1 MPRYRH
7 LVRLANR
14 QLQHWFPGASRQT
27 RLPQANHAFAA
38 LHQGNY
44 ATIPNYLVTDLR
56 YMDAGDK
63 AQKRQAG
70 PPGTGLPIAMSAIT
84 TSALD
89 TPSRRSMERTC
100 DDLAIFVIVV
110 VGFVASLTFRDYGLG
125 WDDYTHAEYAD
136 LLLRMY
142 GSGFKDTGALSFAN
156 LYMYGGG
163 FDMAAALLHKV
174 IPLELFETRRLLG
187 AVVGIIGLSV
197 TWRLGR
203 RVGGPLAGLAA
214 LLLLALCP
222 TFYGHMFMNPKDA
235 PFAVAMV
242 ILMLGLVRL
251 AEEYPSPSP
260 RTILIVGLGAG
271 LSLGSRILGGLALIY
286 AVIGFLPMLLEE
298 IRTQGGRE
306 AVRRFVYVVYTLL
319 PGLILG
325 YLVMGLIWP
334 WSIIEPGNPFHAL
347 SYFSHFFEKPWKEM
361 FDGALV
367 SVPDMP
373 WSYLP
378 TLFALQLPEVL
389 LGLSIAAAIA
399 TLLALPRA
407 DVSGRRKTILLML
420 TLAATLPIAV
430 AIVKRPALYNGIRH
444 FIFVIPP
451 MTVLA
456 GTAFAWGMNWLK
468 ENRRSWQPAAL
479 AVFSFGL
486 LLPLGEMIRLH
497 PYQYTH
503 FNHIAGTVRGADY
516 RYMLDYWGL
525 ALKQASDSLREELDE
540 RQEVPP
546 RGRKWKVAV
555 CGPQRPAQVALGP
568 DFTIGWDS
576 HAADFAMTLGEFYC
590 KGLTAPVMVE
600 IKRDDVVFARVYDIR
615 GRSISSLL
623 AIPAP

>member
-1 MPRYRH
+1 MP
-7 LVRLANR
+7 
-14 QLQHWFPGASRQT
+14 
-27 RLPQANHAFAA
+27 
-38 LHQGNY
+38 GNE
-44 ATIPNYLVTDLR
+44 
-56 YMDAGDK
+56 
-63 AQKRQAG
+63 AQKRQSWATG
-70 PPGTGLPIAMSAIT
+70 DTGLPIAMSSIT
-84 TSALD
+84 TSAID
-89 TPSRRSMERTC
+89 TPARRSVERTC
-100 DDLAIFVIVV
+100 DDLAILILAVV
-110 VGFVASLTFRDYGLG
+110 AVVAGLTFRDYGLG

-163 FDMAAALLHKV
+163 FDMAAALLHKL
-174 IPLELFETRRLLG
+174 IPLELFETRRLVG
-187 AVVGIIGLSV
+187 AIVGVIGLAV

-203 RVGGPLAGLAA
+203 RVGGPLAGLAT

-222 TFYGHMFMNPKDA
+222 IFYGHMFMNPKDA

-242 ILMLGLVRL
+242 ILMMGLVRL
-251 AEEYPSPSP
+251 AEEYPQPSA

-271 LSLGSRILGGLALIY
+271 LSIGSRILGGLALVY
-286 AVIGFLPMLLEE
+286 ALVGFVPLFVDE
-298 IRTQGGRE
+298 IRSVGTRE
-306 AVRRFVYVVYTLL
+306 ALHRFAHVLYVLL
-319 PGLILG
+319 PGLVLG
-325 YLVMGLIWP
+325 YLIMGLIWP
-334 WSIIEPGNPFHAL
+334 WSIIEPDNPFRAL
-347 SYFSHFFEKPWKEM
+347 GYFSHFFEKPWKEM

-389 LGLSIAAAIA
+389 LVLAIA
-399 TLLALPRA
+399 GVIGAFVVLPRS
-407 DVSGRRKTILLML
+407 DVTARRKTILLML
-420 TLAATLPIAV
+420 MLAATLPLVV
-430 AIVKRPALYNGIRH
+430 AMVKRPALYNGIRH

-456 GTAFAWGMNWLK
+456 GLAFAWAMNWLK
-468 ENRRSWQPAAL
+468 ENRRNWQPAAVT
-479 AVFSFGL
+479 VFAFGL
-486 LLPLGEMIRLH
+486 LLSLGEMIRLH

-503 FNHIAGTVRGADY
+503 FNHIAGTVRAADD

-525 ALKQASDSLREELDE
+525 ALKQASDGLREQLDE
-540 RQEVPP
+540 KREAPP
-546 RGRKWKVAV
+546 KGRKWKVAV

-623 AIPAP
+623 SIPAP

>member
-1 MPRYRH
+1 
-7 LVRLANR
+7 
-14 QLQHWFPGASRQT
+14 
-27 RLPQANHAFAA
+27 
-38 LHQGNY
+38 
-44 ATIPNYLVTDLR
+44 
-56 YMDAGDK
+56 
-63 AQKRQAG
+63 
-70 PPGTGLPIAMSAIT
+70 MSSIT
-84 TSALD
+84 TSALEA
-89 TPSRRSMERTC
+89 PARRSVEKTC
-100 DDLAIFVIVV
+100 DDLAVLVLGVV
-110 VGFVASLTFRDYGLG
+110 AVVAGLTFRDYGLG

-142 GSGFKDTGALSFAN
+142 ESGFKDTGALSFAN

-163 FDMAAALLHKV
+163 FDMAAALLHKI

-187 AVVGIIGLSV
+187 AIVGVIGLAV
-197 TWRLGR
+197 TWRLAR
-203 RVGGPLAGLAA
+203 RVGGPRAGLAA

-242 ILMLGLVRL
+242 VLIMGLVRL
-251 AEEYPSPSP
+251 IEEYPAPSP

-271 LSLGSRILGGLALIY
+271 LSIGCRVLGGLALIY
-286 AVIGFLPMLLEE
+286 AVVGFVPLLIEE
-298 IRTQGGRE
+298 FRKQGPRE
-306 AVRRFVYVVYTLL
+306 ATHRFAHVVYVLL
-319 PGLILG
+319 PGLVLG

-334 WSIIEPGNPFHAL
+334 WSIMEPGHPLEAVT
-347 SYFSHFFEKPWKEM
+347 YFSHFFEKPWKEM

-389 LGLSIAAAIA
+389 LVLLAAAVVI
-399 TLLALPRA
+399 TLMSLSRY
-407 DVSGRRKTILLML
+407 DVTAKRKSIMLML
-420 TLAATLPIAV
+420 TLAATLPLVIAM
-430 AIVKRPALYNGIRH
+430 VKRPALYNGIRH

-456 GTAFAWGMNWLK
+456 GVAFARGMDWLG
-468 ENRRSWQPAAL
+468 ENRRAWQPAAL
-479 AVFSFGL
+479 AMFAFGL
-486 LLPLGEMIRLH
+486 LLPLSEMIRLH

-503 FNHIAGTVRGADY
+503 FNHIAGTVRTADNFF
-516 RYMLDYWGL
+516 MLDYWGL
-525 ALKQASDSLREELDE
+525 ALKQASDGLREQLAE

-546 RGRKWKVAV
+546 QNRKWKVAV

-576 HAADFAMTLGEFYC
+576 NAADFAMTLGEFYC
-590 KGLTAPVMVE
+590 KGLAAPVMVE

>member
-1 MPRYRH
+1 
-7 LVRLANR
+7 
-14 QLQHWFPGASRQT
+14 
-27 RLPQANHAFAA
+27 
-38 LHQGNY
+38 
-44 ATIPNYLVTDLR
+44 
-56 YMDAGDK
+56 
-63 AQKRQAG
+63 
-70 PPGTGLPIAMSAIT
+70 MSSIT
-84 TSALD
+84 TAAID
-89 TPSRRSMERTC
+89 TPARRSMERTC
-100 DDLAIFVIVV
+100 DDVAIIVLAA
-110 VGFVASLTFRDYGLG
+110 VGLIASLTFRDYGLG

-187 AVVGIIGLSV
+187 AVVGVIGLAV

-203 RVGGPLAGLAA
+203 RVGGPLAGLAT

-235 PFAVAMV
+235 PFAVSMA

-271 LSLGSRILGGLALIY
+271 LSIGCRILGGLALVY
-286 AVIGFLPMLLEE
+286 AVAGFVPLFLEE
-298 IRTQGGRE
+298 IRTHSARE
-306 AVRRFVYVVYTLL
+306 AAHRFAHVAYVLL

-334 WSIIEPGNPFHAL
+334 WSIMEPANPFHAL
-347 SYFSHFFEKPWKEM
+347 TYFSHFFEKPWKEM

-389 LGLSIAAAIA
+389 LALTVAGVVGTFMLLSR
-399 TLLALPRA
+399 T
-407 DVSGRRKTILLML
+407 DVPARRKTILLML
-420 TLAATLPIAV
+420 ALAATLPLLIAM
-430 AIVKRPALYNGIRH
+430 VKRPALYNGIRH

-468 ENRRSWQPAAL
+468 QNRRSWQPAAV
-479 AVFSFGL
+479 AIFAFGL

-503 FNHIAGTVRGADY
+503 FNHIAGTVRSADNLF
-516 RYMLDYWGL
+516 MLDYWGL
-525 ALKQASDSLREELDE
+525 ALKQASDGLRDELVE

-576 HAADFAMTLGEFYC
+576 NAADFAMTLGEFYC

>member
-1 MPRYRH
+1 MP
-7 LVRLANR
+7 
-14 QLQHWFPGASRQT
+14 
-27 RLPQANHAFAA
+27 
-38 LHQGNY
+38 GNEAQS
-44 ATIPNYLVTDLR
+44 ATARGIR
-56 YMDAGDK
+56 DA
-63 AQKRQAG
+63 
-70 PPGTGLPIAMSAIT
+70 GLPIAMSSIT
-84 TSALD
+84 TSAID
-89 TPSRRSMERTC
+89 TPSRRSIERTC
-100 DDLAIFVIVV
+100 DDFAILVLAAVALI
-110 VGFVASLTFRDYGLG
+110 ASLTFRDYGLG

-163 FDMAAALLHKV
+163 FDMVAALLHKV

-187 AVVGIIGLSV
+187 AVVGVIGLAV

-251 AEEYPSPSP
+251 AEEYPQPSP

-271 LSLGSRILGGLALIY
+271 LSIGSRVLGGLALVY
-286 AVIGFLPMLLEE
+286 ALVGFVPLFVEE
-298 IRTQGGRE
+298 IHTHGARE
-306 AVRRFVYVVYTLL
+306 AAHRLLHVVYVLF

-334 WSIIEPGNPFHAL
+334 WSIMQPGNPFHAVT
-347 SYFSHFFEKPWKEM
+347 YFSHFFEKPWKEM

-389 LGLSIAAAIA
+389 LGLLTAGVVGTFMS
-399 TLLALPRA
+399 LSRS
-407 DVSGRRKTILLML
+407 DVSGRRKTVLLML
-420 TLAATLPIAV
+420 TMAATLPLLIAML
-430 AIVKRPALYNGIRH
+430 KRPALYNGIRH

-456 GTAFAWGMNWLK
+456 GTAFAQAMNWLK
-468 ENRRSWQPAAL
+468 ENRRSWQPAAM

-503 FNHIAGTVRGADY
+503 FNHIAGTVRAADDL
-516 RYMLDYWGL
+516 YMLDYWGL
-525 ALKQASDSLREELDE
+525 ALKQASDGLRDEINE

-546 RGRKWKVAV
+546 HGRKWKVAV

-590 KGLTAPVMVE
+590 KGLTAPVLVE

-623 AIPAP
+623 SIPAP

>member
-1 MPRYRH
+1 
-7 LVRLANR
+7 
-14 QLQHWFPGASRQT
+14 
-27 RLPQANHAFAA
+27 
-38 LHQGNY
+38 
-44 ATIPNYLVTDLR
+44 
-56 YMDAGDK
+56 
-63 AQKRQAG
+63 
-70 PPGTGLPIAMSAIT
+70 MSSIT
-84 TSALD
+84 TSAID
-89 TPSRRSMERTC
+89 TPSRRSVERTC
-100 DDLAIFVIVV
+100 DDLAIMVLAV
-110 VGFVASLTFRDYGLG
+110 VGLVASLTFRDYGLG

-187 AVVGIIGLSV
+187 ATVGIIGLAV

-271 LSLGSRILGGLALIY
+271 LSIGSRILGGLALIY
-286 AVIGFLPMLLEE
+286 AVVGFVPMLLDE
-298 IRTQGGRE
+298 IRAQGARE
-306 AVRRFVYVVYTLL
+306 AIRRFMHVVYVLL

-334 WSIIEPGNPFHAL
+334 WSIIEPGNPFQAAT
-347 SYFSHFFEKPWKEM
+347 YFSHFFEKPWKEM

-378 TLFALQLPEVL
+378 TLFVLQLPEVL
-389 LGLSIAAAIA
+389 LGLSIAAFIA
-399 TLLALPRA
+399 TLVALPRA

-420 TLAATLPIAV
+420 TLAAVLPIAV

-444 FIFVIPP
+444 FVFVIPP

-503 FNHIAGTVRGADY
+503 FNHIAGTVRGADDL
-516 RYMLDYWGL
+516 YMLDYWGL
-525 ALKQASDSLREELDE
+525 AFKQASDGLREELAE
-540 RQEVPP
+540 RHEVPSH
-546 RGRKWKVAV
+546 GRKWKVAV

-568 DFTIGWDS
+568 NFTIGWDS

>member
-1 MPRYRH
+1 
-7 LVRLANR
+7 
-14 QLQHWFPGASRQT
+14 
-27 RLPQANHAFAA
+27 
-38 LHQGNY
+38 
-44 ATIPNYLVTDLR
+44 
-56 YMDAGDK
+56 
-63 AQKRQAG
+63 
-70 PPGTGLPIAMSAIT
+70 
-84 TSALD
+84 
-89 TPSRRSMERTC
+89 MERTC
-100 DDLAIFVIVV
+100 DDLAILVLAA
-110 VGFVASLTFRDYGLG
+110 VGLIASLTFRDYGLG

-136 LLLRMY
+136 LLLKMY

-163 FDMAAALLHKV
+163 FDMTAALLHKV

-187 AVVGIIGLSV
+187 AVVGMIGLTV

-251 AEEYPSPSP
+251 AEEYPAPSP

-271 LSLGSRILGGLALIY
+271 LSIGSRILGGLALVY
-286 AVIGFLPMLLEE
+286 AVVGFVPLLIEE
-298 IRTQGGRE
+298 ARTQGTRE
-306 AVRRFVYVVYTLL
+306 AVRRFAHVLYVLL
-319 PGLILG
+319 PGLVLG

-334 WSIIEPGNPFHAL
+334 WSIMEPGNPFRAL
-347 SYFSHFFEKPWKEM
+347 TYFSSFFEKPWKEM

-389 LGLSIAAAIA
+389 LGLLIAGVIG
-399 TLLALPRA
+399 TV
-407 DVSGRRKTILLML
+407 VSLSRPEIPARRKTILLTL
-420 TLAATLPIAV
+420 TLAATLPLLIAM
-430 AIVKRPALYNGIRH
+430 VKRPALYNGIRH

-456 GTAFAWGMNWLK
+456 GVAFAWGMNWLK
-468 ENRRSWQPAAL
+468 DNRRSWQPAAV
-479 AVFSFGL
+479 AVFVFGL
-486 LLPLGEMIRLH
+486 LLPLSEMIRLH

-503 FNHIAGTVRGADY
+503 FNHIAGTVRAADDL
-516 RYMLDYWGL
+516 YMLDYWGL
-525 ALKQASDSLREELDE
+525 AFKQASDGLREELDE
-540 RQEVPP
+540 RQETAPK
-546 RGRKWKVAV
+546 GRKWKVAV

>member
-1 MPRYRH
+1 
-7 LVRLANR
+7 
-14 QLQHWFPGASRQT
+14 
-27 RLPQANHAFAA
+27 
-38 LHQGNY
+38 
-44 ATIPNYLVTDLR
+44 
-56 YMDAGDK
+56 
-63 AQKRQAG
+63 
-70 PPGTGLPIAMSAIT
+70 MSSIT
-84 TSALD
+84 TSAIDL
-89 TPSRRSMERTC
+89 PSRRSVERVC
-100 DDLAIFVIVV
+100 DDLAILVLAA
-110 VGFVASLTFRDYGLG
+110 VALIAGLTFRDYGLG

-187 AVVGIIGLSV
+187 AVVGVIGLAV

-251 AEEYPSPSP
+251 AEEYPNPSP

-271 LSLGSRILGGLALIY
+271 LSIGSRILGGLALVY
-286 AVIGFLPMLLEE
+286 ALAGFVPLLLEE
-298 IRTQGGRE
+298 ARTHSARE
-306 AVRRFVYVVYTLL
+306 AAHRFVHVVYVLV
-319 PGLILG
+319 PGLIVG

-334 WSIIEPGNPFHAL
+334 WSIMEPNNPFHAL
-347 SYFSHFFEKPWKEM
+347 TYFSSFFEKPWKEM

-389 LGLSIAAAIA
+389 LALAIA
-399 TLLALPRA
+399 GAAGSLMSLSHN
-407 DVSGRRKTILLML
+407 DVSGRRKTIFLML
-420 TLAATLPIAV
+420 TLAATLPLLIAM
-430 AIVKRPALYNGIRH
+430 VKRPALYNGIRH
-444 FIFVIPP
+444 FVFVIPP

-456 GTAFAWGMNWLK
+456 GAAFAWGMNWLG
-468 ENRRSWQPAAL
+468 ENRRSWQPAAV

-486 LLPLGEMIRLH
+486 LLPLAEMIRLH

-503 FNHIAGTVRGADY
+503 FNHIAGTVRSADNLF
-516 RYMLDYWGL
+516 MLDYWGL
-525 ALKQASDSLREELDE
+525 AFKQASDGLRDQLDE
-540 RQEVPP
+540 RQEAPP
-546 RGRKWKVAV
+546 HGRKWKVAV

-590 KGLTAPVMVE
+590 KGLTAPVLVE

>member
-1 MPRYRH
+1 MP
-7 LVRLANR
+7 
-14 QLQHWFPGASRQT
+14 
-27 RLPQANHAFAA
+27 
-38 LHQGNY
+38 GNEARS
-44 ATIPNYLVTDLR
+44 ATKLGHED
-56 YMDAGDK
+56 
-63 AQKRQAG
+63 
-70 PPGTGLPIAMSAIT
+70 TGLPIAMSSIT
-84 TSALD
+84 TSAID
-89 TPSRRSMERTC
+89 TPARRSVERTC
-100 DDLAIFVIVV
+100 DDLAIMVLAA
-110 VGFVASLTFRDYGLG
+110 VGLIAGLTFRDYGLG

-142 GSGFKDTGALSFAN
+142 GSGFRDTAALSFAN

-163 FDMAAALLHKV
+163 FDMAAALLHKI

-187 AVVGIIGLSV
+187 AIVGLIGLGV

-251 AEEYPSPSP
+251 AEEYPQPSP

-271 LSLGSRILGGLALIY
+271 LSIGSRILGGLALIY
-286 AVIGFLPMLLEE
+286 AVVGFAPLLIEE
-298 IRTQGGRE
+298 LRAHGLRE
-306 AVRRFVYVVYTLL
+306 SARRFARVVYVLL
-319 PGLILG
+319 PGLVFG

-334 WSIIEPGNPFHAL
+334 WSIMEPGNPLQAL
-347 SYFSHFFEKPWKEM
+347 TYFSHFFEKPWKEM

-389 LGLSIAAAIA
+389 LGLTFAGVVG
-399 TLLALPRA
+399 TLVSLSRNDLPA
-407 DVSGRRKTILLML
+407 RRKTILLML
-420 TLAATLPIAV
+420 TLAATLPLVIAM
-430 AIVKRPALYNGIRH
+430 VKRPALYNGIRH

-456 GTAFAWGMNWLK
+456 GTAFAWAMNWLRQT
-468 ENRRSWQPAAL
+468 RRSWQPAAM
-479 AVFSFGL
+479 AVFAFGL
-486 LLPLGEMIRLH
+486 LLPLSEMIRLH

-503 FNHIAGTVRGADY
+503 FNYIAGTVRGVSDM
-516 RYMLDYWGL
+516 YMLDYWGL
-525 ALKQASDSLREELDE
+525 ALKQASEGLREQIVE
-540 RQEVPP
+540 RQEFPP

-615 GRSISSLL
+615 GTSISSLL
-623 AIPAP
+623 AIPPP

>member
-1 MPRYRH
+1 
-7 LVRLANR
+7 
-14 QLQHWFPGASRQT
+14 
-27 RLPQANHAFAA
+27 
-38 LHQGNY
+38 
-44 ATIPNYLVTDLR
+44 
-56 YMDAGDK
+56 
-63 AQKRQAG
+63 
-70 PPGTGLPIAMSAIT
+70 MSSIT
-84 TSALD
+84 TSVIE
-89 TPSRRSMERTC
+89 TPTRRSMEQTC
-100 DDLAIFVIVV
+100 DDFAFFVLALVSLIA
-110 VGFVASLTFRDYGLG
+110 GLTFRDYGLG

-142 GSGFKDTGALSFAN
+142 GSGFKDTAALSFAN

-163 FDMAAALLHKV
+163 FDMAAALLHKL
-174 IPLELFETRRLLG
+174 IPLELFETRRLVG
-187 AVVGIIGLSV
+187 AIVGVIGLAV
-197 TWRLGR
+197 TWRLAR

-222 TFYGHMFMNPKDA
+222 IYYGHMFMNPKDA

-251 AEEYPSPSP
+251 AEEYPHPSP

-271 LSLGSRILGGLALIY
+271 LSLGSRVLGGLALIY
-286 AVIGFLPMLLEE
+286 ARAGFVPMWLEDV
-298 IRTQGGRE
+298 RSQGRRE
-306 AVRRFVYVVYTLL
+306 AVRRFVHVLFVLL

-325 YLVMGLIWP
+325 YLTMGLIWP
-334 WSIIEPGNPFHAL
+334 WSIIRPGNPFTAVT
-347 SYFSHFFEKPWKEM
+347 YFSHFFEKPWKEM

-389 LGLSIAAAIA
+389 LALFIAGLALAV
-399 TLLALPRA
+399 LALPRA
-407 DVSGRRKTILLML
+407 EVPARRKTVLLML
-420 TLAATLPIAV
+420 SLAATLPIAI

-451 MTVLA
+451 MTVL
-456 GTAFAWGMNWLK
+456 GGIAFAKGMTWLK
-468 ENRRSWQPAAL
+468 DNRVSWQPVAL
-479 AVFSFGL
+479 VAFMFGL
-486 LLPLGEMIRLH
+486 ALPLAEMIRLH

-503 FNHIAGTVRGADY
+503 FNFIAGTVRDADS
-516 RYMLDYWGL
+516 RFMLDYWGL
-525 ALKQASDSLREELDE
+525 AFKQASDGLREQLVE
-540 RQEVPP
+540 REEVPP
-546 RGRKWKVAV
+546 EGRKWKVAV

-590 KGLTAPVMVE
+590 KGLNAPVMIE

-615 GRSISSLL
+615 GRTISSLL
-623 AIPAP
+623 SIPAP

>member
-1 MPRYRH
+1 
-7 LVRLANR
+7 
-14 QLQHWFPGASRQT
+14 
-27 RLPQANHAFAA
+27 
-38 LHQGNY
+38 
-44 ATIPNYLVTDLR
+44 
-56 YMDAGDK
+56 
-63 AQKRQAG
+63 
-70 PPGTGLPIAMSAIT
+70 
-84 TSALD
+84 
-89 TPSRRSMERTC
+89 MERVC
-100 DDLAIFVIVV
+100 DDLAILVLAT
-110 VGFVASLTFRDYGLG
+110 VGIIASLTFRDYGLG

-142 GSGFKDTGALSFAN
+142 GSGFRDTGALSFAN

-163 FDMAAALLHKV
+163 FDMAAALLHKI

-187 AVVGIIGLSV
+187 AVVGVIGLAV

-214 LLLLALCP
+214 LLLLTLCP

-242 ILMLGLVRL
+242 ILMLGLVQL
-251 AEEYPSPSP
+251 AEEYPQPSP

-271 LSLGSRILGGLALIY
+271 LSIGSRILGGLALVY
-286 AVIGFLPMLLEE
+286 ALAGFVPLFSEE
-298 IRTQGGRE
+298 VRTCGVRE
-306 AVRRFVYVVYTLL
+306 AIRRLLHVVYLL
-319 PGLILG
+319 VPGLILG

-334 WSIIEPGNPFHAL
+334 WSIMEPDNPFQAL

-389 LGLSIAAAIA
+389 LGLSFAGVIG
-399 TLLALPRA
+399 TLVALPRG
-407 DVSGRRKTILLML
+407 DVPARRKTILLML
-420 TLAATLPIAV
+420 TSAATLPLVIAM
-430 AIVKRPALYNGIRH
+430 VKRPALYNGIRH

-456 GTAFAWGMNWLK
+456 GTAFAWGMNWLG
-468 ENRRSWQPAAL
+468 ENRRSWQPAAV
-479 AVFSFGL
+479 AVLSIGL

-503 FNHIAGTVRGADY
+503 FNHIAGTVRGADD

-525 ALKQASDSLREELDE
+525 ALKQASDGLREEIVE
-540 RQEVPP
+540 RQETPP

-590 KGLTAPVMVE
+590 KGLTAPVLVE

>member
-1 MPRYRH
+1 
-7 LVRLANR
+7 
-14 QLQHWFPGASRQT
+14 
-27 RLPQANHAFAA
+27 
-38 LHQGNY
+38 
-44 ATIPNYLVTDLR
+44 
-56 YMDAGDK
+56 
-63 AQKRQAG
+63 
-70 PPGTGLPIAMSAIT
+70 MSAIT
-84 TSALD
+84 TSAID
-89 TPSRRSMERTC
+89 TPTRRSVERTY
-100 DDLAIFVIVV
+100 DDLAIMVLAA
-110 VGFVASLTFRDYGLG
+110 VGLVASLTFRDYGLG

-142 GSGFKDTGALSFAN
+142 GSGFRDTGALSFAN

-187 AVVGIIGLSV
+187 AVVGVIGLAV

-235 PFAVAMV
+235 PFAVSMV

-251 AEEYPSPSP
+251 ADEYPQPSA
-260 RTILIVGLGAG
+260 RTVLIIGLGAG
-271 LSLGSRILGGLALIY
+271 LSIGSRILGGLALIY
-286 AVIGFLPMLLEE
+286 ALVGFVPLLLEE
-298 IRTQGGRE
+298 IRTQGARE
-306 AVRRFVYVVYTLL
+306 ATRRFVRVVYLLL
-319 PGLILG
+319 PGLVFG

-334 WSIIEPGNPFHAL
+334 WSIMEPGNPFQAL
-347 SYFSHFFEKPWKEM
+347 TYFSHFFEKPWKEM

-389 LGLSIAAAIA
+389 LALCIAGVAGTLMSLS
-399 TLLALPRA
+399 RG
-407 DVSGRRKTILLML
+407 DVPARRKTVLLML
-420 TLAATLPIAV
+420 TLAATLPLLIAM
-430 AIVKRPALYNGIRH
+430 VKRPALYNGIRH

-456 GTAFAWGMNWLK
+456 GVAFAWAMNWLK
-468 ENRRSWQPAAL
+468 ENRRSWQPAAM

-503 FNHIAGTVRGADY
+503 FNHIAGTVRGADDL
-516 RYMLDYWGL
+516 YMLDYWGL
-525 ALKQASDSLREELDE
+525 ALKQASDGLREEIAE
-540 RQEVPP
+540 RQEAPP
-546 RGRKWKVAV
+546 HGRKWKVAV

>member
-1 MPRYRH
+1 
-7 LVRLANR
+7 
-14 QLQHWFPGASRQT
+14 
-27 RLPQANHAFAA
+27 
-38 LHQGNY
+38 
-44 ATIPNYLVTDLR
+44 
-56 YMDAGDK
+56 
-63 AQKRQAG
+63 
-70 PPGTGLPIAMSAIT
+70 MSSIT
-84 TSALD
+84 TSAIEA
-89 TPSRRSMERTC
+89 PARRSVEKTC
-100 DDLAIFVIVV
+100 DDLAFLVLGVV
-110 VGFVASLTFRDYGLG
+110 AVVAGLTFRDYGLG

-187 AVVGIIGLSV
+187 AIVGVIGLAV
-197 TWRLGR
+197 TWRLAR

-242 ILMLGLVRL
+242 VLIMGLVRL
-251 AEEYPSPSP
+251 IEEYPAPSP
-260 RTILIVGLGAG
+260 RSILIVGLGAG
-271 LSLGSRILGGLALIY
+271 LSIGCRVLGGLALIY
-286 AVIGFLPMLLEE
+286 AVVGFIPLWIEE
-298 IRTQGGRE
+298 FRKQGARE
-306 AVRRFVYVVYTLL
+306 ATHRFARVLYVLL
-319 PGLILG
+319 PGLVLG

-334 WSIIEPGNPFHAL
+334 WSIMEPGHPLEAVT
-347 SYFSHFFEKPWKEM
+347 YFSHFFEKPWKEM

-389 LGLSIAAAIA
+389 LVLLTAAVITTLMSLSR
-399 TLLALPRA
+399 T
-407 DVSGRRKTILLML
+407 DVTAKRKSIMLML
-420 TLAATLPIAV
+420 TLAATLPLVIAM
-430 AIVKRPALYNGIRH
+430 VKRPALYNGIRH

-451 MTVLA
+451 MAVLA
-456 GTAFAWGMNWLK
+456 GVAFSRGMDWLG
-468 ENRRSWQPAAL
+468 ESRRAWQPAAL
-479 AVFSFGL
+479 AVFAFGL
-486 LLPLGEMIRLH
+486 LLPLSEMIRLH

-503 FNHIAGTVRGADY
+503 FNHIAGTVRTADNFF
-516 RYMLDYWGL
+516 MLDYWGL
-525 ALKQASDSLREELDE
+525 ALKQASDGLREQLAE

-546 RGRKWKVAV
+546 QNRKWKVAV

-576 HAADFAMTLGEFYC
+576 NAADFAMTLGEFYC
-590 KGLTAPVMVE
+590 KGLAAPVMVE

>member
-1 MPRYRH
+1 
-7 LVRLANR
+7 
-14 QLQHWFPGASRQT
+14 
-27 RLPQANHAFAA
+27 
-38 LHQGNY
+38 
-44 ATIPNYLVTDLR
+44 
-56 YMDAGDK
+56 
-63 AQKRQAG
+63 
-70 PPGTGLPIAMSAIT
+70 MSSIT
-84 TSALD
+84 TSAID
-89 TPSRRSMERTC
+89 TPARRSVERTC
-100 DDLAIFVIVV
+100 DDLAIIVV
-110 VGFVASLTFRDYGLG
+110 GAVALIAGLTFRDYGLG

-142 GSGFKDTGALSFAN
+142 GSGFKDTAALSFAN

-163 FDMAAALLHKV
+163 FDMAAALLHKI

-187 AVVGIIGLSV
+187 AIVGVIGLAV

-203 RVGGPLAGLAA
+203 RVGGPLAGLAT
-214 LLLLALCP
+214 LLLLVLCP

-242 ILMLGLVRL
+242 VLMLGLVRL
-251 AEEYPSPSP
+251 TEEYPAPSP
-260 RTILIVGLGAG
+260 RTILIIGTGAG
-271 LSLGSRILGGLALIY
+271 LSIGCRILGGLALVY
-286 AVIGFLPMLLEE
+286 AVVGFVPLLMEE
-298 IRTQGGRE
+298 VRTQGGRE
-306 AVRRFVYVVYTLL
+306 AAHRFAHVIYVLL
-319 PGLILG
+319 PGLVFG
-325 YLVMGLIWP
+325 YLVMGLVWP
-334 WSIIEPGNPFHAL
+334 WSIMEPGHPFQAL
-347 SYFSHFFEKPWKEM
+347 TYFSHFFEKPWKEM
-361 FDGALV
+361 FEGALV

-389 LGLSIAAAIA
+389 LGLLAAGVVG
-399 TLLALPRA
+399 TFMSLSHK
-407 DVSGRRKTILLML
+407 DVTARRKTILLML
-420 TLAATLPIAV
+420 TLAATLPLVIAM
-430 AIVKRPALYNGIRH
+430 VKRPALYNGIRH

-456 GTAFAWGMNWLK
+456 GVTFAWGMNWLK
-468 ENRRSWQPAAL
+468 DNKRSWQPAVL
-479 AVFSFGL
+479 AIFAFGL

-503 FNHIAGTVRGADY
+503 FNHIAGTVRSADNLF
-516 RYMLDYWGL
+516 MLDYWGL
-525 ALKQASDSLREELDE
+525 ALKQASDGLREELIE

-546 RGRKWKVAV
+546 LGRKWKVAV
-555 CGPQRPAQVALGP
+555 CGPQRPAQVALGS

-615 GRSISSLL
+615 GRGISSLL

>member
-1 MPRYRH
+1 M
-7 LVRLANR
+7 
-14 QLQHWFPGASRQT
+14 SSI
-27 RLPQANHAFAA
+27 
-38 LHQGNY
+38 
-44 ATIPNYLVTDLR
+44 AT
-56 YMDAGDK
+56 
-63 AQKRQAG
+63 
-70 PPGTGLPIAMSAIT
+70 SAI
-84 TSALD
+84 D
-89 TPSRRSMERTC
+89 TPVRRSLEQTC
-100 DDLAIFVIVV
+100 DEFAIFALAATALI
-110 VGFVASLTFRDYGLG
+110 AALTFRDYGLG

-142 GSGFKDTGALSFAN
+142 GSGFKDTSALSFAN

-163 FDMAAALLHKV
+163 FDMAAALLHKI

-187 AVVGIIGLSV
+187 ALVGVIGLAV

-203 RVGGPLAGLAA
+203 RVGGPLAGLAT

-251 AEEYPSPSP
+251 VEEYPAPSP
-260 RTILIVGLGAG
+260 RTILIVGFGAG
-271 LSLGSRILGGLALIY
+271 LSIGCRILGGLALVY
-286 AVIGFLPMLLEE
+286 AVVGFMPLMLEE
-298 IRTQGGRE
+298 CRTKGARE
-306 AVRRFVYVVYTLL
+306 AAHRFLHVLHVLL
-319 PGLILG
+319 PGLVFG
-325 YLVMGLIWP
+325 YLVMGLVWP
-334 WSIIEPGNPFHAL
+334 WSIMEPGHPFQAL
-347 SYFSHFFEKPWKEM
+347 TYFSHFFEKPWKEM

-389 LGLSIAAAIA
+389 LCLLFAALIGTVMSLS
-399 TLLALPRA
+399 RV

-420 TLAATLPIAV
+420 ALAATLPLVIAM
-430 AIVKRPALYNGIRH
+430 VKRPALYNGIRH

-451 MTVLA
+451 MAVLA
-456 GTAFAWGMNWLK
+456 GIAFARGMRWLK
-468 ENRRSWQPAAL
+468 ENRRSWQPAAV
-479 AVFSFGL
+479 AAFAFGL

-497 PYQYTH
+497 PYEYTH
-503 FNHIAGTVRGADY
+503 FNHIAGTVRSADNLF
-516 RYMLDYWGL
+516 MLDYWGL
-525 ALKQASDSLREELDE
+525 ALKQASDGLREELVE
-540 RQEVPP
+540 RQEIAP

-615 GRSISSLL
+615 GRSISTLL

>member
-1 MPRYRH
+1 
-7 LVRLANR
+7 
-14 QLQHWFPGASRQT
+14 
-27 RLPQANHAFAA
+27 
-38 LHQGNY
+38 
-44 ATIPNYLVTDLR
+44 
-56 YMDAGDK
+56 
-63 AQKRQAG
+63 
-70 PPGTGLPIAMSAIT
+70 MSSIT
-84 TSALD
+84 TSALEA
-89 TPSRRSMERTC
+89 PARRSVEKTC
-100 DDLAIFVIVV
+100 DDLAFLVLGVV
-110 VGFVASLTFRDYGLG
+110 AVVAGLTFRDYGLG

-187 AVVGIIGLSV
+187 AIVGVIGLAV
-197 TWRLGR
+197 TWRLAR

-242 ILMLGLVRL
+242 VLIMGLVRL
-251 AEEYPSPSP
+251 IEEYPAPSP

-271 LSLGSRILGGLALIY
+271 LSIGCRVLGGLALIY
-286 AVIGFLPMLLEE
+286 AVVGFIPLWIEE
-298 IRTQGGRE
+298 FRKQGPRE
-306 AVRRFVYVVYTLL
+306 ATHRFAHVIYVLL
-319 PGLILG
+319 PGLVLG

-334 WSIIEPGNPFHAL
+334 WSIMEPGHPLEAVT
-347 SYFSHFFEKPWKEM
+347 YFSHFFEKPWKEM

-389 LGLSIAAAIA
+389 LVLLSAAVIT
-399 TLLALPRA
+399 TLMSLSRT
-407 DVSGRRKTILLML
+407 DVAAKRKSVMLML
-420 TLAATLPIAV
+420 TLAATLPLVIAM
-430 AIVKRPALYNGIRH
+430 VKRPALYNGIRH

-451 MTVLA
+451 MAVL
-456 GTAFAWGMNWLK
+456 GGVAFARGMDWLG
-468 ENRRSWQPAAL
+468 ENRRAWQPAAL
-479 AVFSFGL
+479 AVFAFGL
-486 LLPLGEMIRLH
+486 LLPLSEMIRLH

-503 FNHIAGTVRGADY
+503 FNHIAGTVRTADNFF
-516 RYMLDYWGL
+516 MLDYWGL
-525 ALKQASDSLREELDE
+525 ALKQASDGLREQLAE

-546 RGRKWKVAV
+546 QHRKWKVAV

-590 KGLTAPVMVE
+590 KGLAAPVMVE

>member
-1 MPRYRH
+1 M
-7 LVRLANR
+7 
-14 QLQHWFPGASRQT
+14 SSIT
-27 RLPQANHAFAA
+27 T
-38 LHQGNY
+38 
-44 ATIPNYLVTDLR
+44 ATI
-56 YMDAGDK
+56 
-63 AQKRQAG
+63 
-70 PPGTGLPIAMSAIT
+70 
-84 TSALD
+84 D
-89 TPSRRSMERTC
+89 TPERRSLERTC
-100 DDLAIFVIVV
+100 DDLAVIVLAA
-110 VGFVASLTFRDYGLG
+110 VGLIASLTFRDYGLG

-187 AVVGIIGLSV
+187 AVVGLVGLAV

-203 RVGGPLAGLAA
+203 RVGGPVAGLAA

-222 TFYGHMFMNPKDA
+222 TYYGHMFMNPKDA

-242 ILMLGLVRL
+242 VLMLGLVRL

-271 LSLGSRILGGLALIY
+271 LSLGSRVLGGLALVY
-286 AVIGFLPMLLEE
+286 AVVGFVPLFLAE
-298 IRTQGGRE
+298 IHTHSPRE
-306 AVRRFVYVVYTLL
+306 AARRFLHVAYVLT
-319 PGLILG
+319 PSLILG

-334 WSIIEPGNPFHAL
+334 WSIMEPGNPFRAL
-347 SYFSHFFEKPWKEM
+347 TYFSHFFEKPWKEM

-389 LGLSIAAAIA
+389 LGLSIAGVVG
-399 TLLALPRA
+399 TLVSLSRK
-407 DVSGRRKTILLML
+407 DVSARRKTIFLML
-420 TLAATLPIAV
+420 TLAATLPLVIAM
-430 AIVKRPALYNGIRH
+430 VKRPALYNGIRH

-456 GTAFAWGMNWLK
+456 GVAFAWGMNWLK
-468 ENRRSWQPAAL
+468 ENRRGWQPAAV
-479 AVFSFGL
+479 AIFAFGL
-486 LLPLGEMIRLH
+486 LLPLSEMIRLH

-503 FNHIAGTVRGADY
+503 FNHIAGTVREADD
-516 RYMLDYWGL
+516 RFMLDYWGL
-525 ALKQASDSLREELDE
+525 ALKQASDGLREELIE

-546 RGRKWKVAV
+546 HGRKWKVAV

>member
-1 MPRYRH
+1 
-7 LVRLANR
+7 
-14 QLQHWFPGASRQT
+14 
-27 RLPQANHAFAA
+27 
-38 LHQGNY
+38 
-44 ATIPNYLVTDLR
+44 
-56 YMDAGDK
+56 
-63 AQKRQAG
+63 
-70 PPGTGLPIAMSAIT
+70 MSSIT
-84 TSALD
+84 TSAID
-89 TPSRRSMERTC
+89 TPARRSVERTC
-100 DDLAIFVIVV
+100 DDLAILVLGAVALI
-110 VGFVASLTFRDYGLG
+110 ASLTFRDYGLG

-142 GSGFKDTGALSFAN
+142 GSGFRDTGALSFAN

-187 AVVGIIGLSV
+187 AVVGVIGLGV

-203 RVGGPLAGLAA
+203 RVGGPLAGLAT

-235 PFAVAMV
+235 PFAVAMA
-242 ILMLGLVRL
+242 ILILGLVRL
-251 AEEYPSPSP
+251 AEEYPQPSP
-260 RTILIVGLGAG
+260 RTILIVGFGAG
-271 LSLGSRILGGLALIY
+271 LSIGCRVLGGLALVY
-286 AVIGFLPMLLEE
+286 AVAGFVPLLLEE
-298 IRTQGGRE
+298 YRTQGARE
-306 AVRRFVYVVYTLL
+306 AAHRFAHVVYVLM
-319 PGLILG
+319 PGLVFG

-334 WSIIEPGNPFHAL
+334 WSIMEPGHPFEAL

-389 LGLSIAAAIA
+389 LGLLVAGVVGTIMS
-399 TLLALPRA
+399 LSRP
-407 DVSGRRKTILLML
+407 DVPGRRKTVLLML
-420 TLAATLPIAV
+420 TLAATLPLVIAM
-430 AIVKRPALYNGIRH
+430 VKRPALYNGIRH

-456 GTAFAWGMNWLK
+456 GLAFARGMDRLR
-468 ENRRSWQPAAL
+468 ENRRSWQPVVL
-479 AVFSFGL
+479 AVFAFGL

-503 FNHIAGTVRGADY
+503 FNHIAGTVRAADDLF
-516 RYMLDYWGL
+516 MLDYWGL
-525 ALKQASDSLREELDE
+525 ALKQASDGLREELTE
-540 RQEVPP
+540 RQEAPP
-546 RGRKWKVAV
+546 HGRKWKVAV

-576 HAADFAMTLGEFYC
+576 HSADFAMTLGEFYC
-590 KGLTAPVMVE
+590 KGLTAPVLVE

>member
-1 MPRYRH
+1 MP
-7 LVRLANR
+7 
-14 QLQHWFPGASRQT
+14 
-27 RLPQANHAFAA
+27 
-38 LHQGNY
+38 GNE
-44 ATIPNYLVTDLR
+44 
-56 YMDAGDK
+56 
-63 AQKRQAG
+63 AQKRQSWAIRDAG
-70 PPGTGLPIAMSAIT
+70 SPIAMSSIT
-84 TSALD
+84 TSTID
-89 TPSRRSMERTC
+89 TPTRRSVERTC
-100 DDLAIFVIVV
+100 DDLALFVLAA
-110 VGFVASLTFRDYGLG
+110 VGLIASLTFRDYGLG

-163 FDMAAALLHKV
+163 FDMLAALLHKV

-187 AVVGIIGLSV
+187 AVVGLIGLAV

-222 TFYGHMFMNPKDA
+222 TYYGHMFMNPKDA

-251 AEEYPSPSP
+251 AEEYPAPSP
-260 RTILIVGLGAG
+260 RTILLVGLGAG
-271 LSLGSRILGGLALIY
+271 LSIGSRVLGGLALVY
-286 AVIGFLPMLLEE
+286 AVVGFAPLLLQEV
-298 IRTQGGRE
+298 RSHGARDATGRF
-306 AVRRFVYVVYTLL
+306 AHVAYVLL

-325 YLVMGLIWP
+325 YLIMGLIWP
-334 WSIIEPGNPFHAL
+334 WSVIEPGNPFRAL
-347 SYFSHFFEKPWKEM
+347 TYFSSFFEKPWKEM

-389 LGLSIAAAIA
+389 LGLFIAGVVG
-399 TLLALPRA
+399 TFLSLSRD
-407 DVSGRRKTILLML
+407 DVPARRKTILLML
-420 TLAATLPIAV
+420 TSAATVPLLI

-444 FIFVIPP
+444 FVFVIPP

-456 GTAFAWGMNWLK
+456 GVAFARGMNWLK
-468 ENRRSWQPAAL
+468 ENRRSWQPAAV
-479 AVFSFGL
+479 AIFTFGL
-486 LLPLGEMIRLH
+486 LLPLSEMIRLH

-503 FNHIAGTVRGADY
+503 FNHIAGTVRGADEHF
-516 RYMLDYWGL
+516 MLDYWGL
-525 ALKQASDSLREELDE
+525 AFKQASDGLRDELVE

-546 RGRKWKVAV
+546 HGRKWKVAV

-590 KGLTAPVMVE
+590 KGLTAPVMLE

>member
-1 MPRYRH
+1 
-7 LVRLANR
+7 
-14 QLQHWFPGASRQT
+14 
-27 RLPQANHAFAA
+27 
-38 LHQGNY
+38 
-44 ATIPNYLVTDLR
+44 
-56 YMDAGDK
+56 
-63 AQKRQAG
+63 
-70 PPGTGLPIAMSAIT
+70 MSSIT
-84 TSALD
+84 TSTVD
-89 TPSRRSMERTC
+89 TPLRRSVAQTC
-100 DDLAIFVIVV
+100 DDLAILVLAAVAV
-110 VGFVASLTFRDYGLG
+110 VASLTFRDYGLG

-187 AVVGIIGLSV
+187 AVVGVIGLAL

-203 RVGGPLAGLAA
+203 RIGGPLAGLAA

-242 ILMLGLVRL
+242 MLMLGLVRL

-260 RTILIVGLGAG
+260 RTVLIVGLGAG
-271 LSLGSRILGGLALIY
+271 LSLGSRVLGGLALLY
-286 AVIGFLPMLLEE
+286 ALIGFVPLLLQENRSE
-298 IRTQGGRE
+298 GARE
-306 AVRRFVYVVYTLL
+306 AARRFAQVIYVLL

-334 WSIIEPGNPFHAL
+334 WSVIELGNPFRAL
-347 SYFSHFFEKPWKEM
+347 TYFSHFFEKPWKEM

-389 LGLSIAAAIA
+389 LWLLIAAIA
-399 TLLALPRA
+399 GTLMSLSRS
-407 DVSGRRKTILLML
+407 DVTARRKTILLML
-420 TLAATLPIAV
+420 TLAAVLPLVIAM
-430 AIVKRPALYNGIRH
+430 VKRPALYNGIRH
-444 FIFVIPP
+444 FVFVIPP
-451 MTVLA
+451 MAVL
-456 GTAFAWGMNWLK
+456 GGVAFAWGINWLK
-468 ENRRSWQPAAL
+468 DNGRHWQPVAVAAF
-479 AVFSFGL
+479 VFGL
-486 LLPLGEMIRLH
+486 MLPLTEMIRLH
-497 PYQYTH
+497 PYQYTF
-503 FNHIAGTVRGADY
+503 FNHIAGTVRGADDLF
-516 RYMLDYWGL
+516 MLDYWGL
-525 ALKQASDSLREELDE
+525 AFKQASDGLREQLDE

-546 RGRKWKVAV
+546 HGRKWKVAV

-623 AIPAP
+623 SIPAP

>member
-1 MPRYRH
+1 
-7 LVRLANR
+7 
-14 QLQHWFPGASRQT
+14 
-27 RLPQANHAFAA
+27 
-38 LHQGNY
+38 
-44 ATIPNYLVTDLR
+44 
-56 YMDAGDK
+56 
-63 AQKRQAG
+63 
-70 PPGTGLPIAMSAIT
+70 
-84 TSALD
+84 
-89 TPSRRSMERTC
+89 MEKTC
-100 DDLAIFVIVV
+100 DDLAVLVLGVV
-110 VGFVASLTFRDYGLG
+110 AVVAGLTFRDYGLG

-142 GSGFKDTGALSFAN
+142 ESGFKDTGALSFAN

-163 FDMAAALLHKV
+163 FDMAAALLHKI

-187 AVVGIIGLSV
+187 AIVGVIGLAV
-197 TWRLGR
+197 TWRLAR

-242 ILMLGLVRL
+242 VLIMGLVRL
-251 AEEYPSPSP
+251 IEEYPAPSP

-271 LSLGSRILGGLALIY
+271 LSIGCRVLGGLALIY
-286 AVIGFLPMLLEE
+286 AVVGFVPLLIEE
-298 IRTQGGRE
+298 FRKQGPRE
-306 AVRRFVYVVYTLL
+306 ANHRFAHVVYVLL
-319 PGLILG
+319 PGLVLG

-334 WSIIEPGNPFHAL
+334 WSIMEPGHPLEAVT
-347 SYFSHFFEKPWKEM
+347 YFSHFFEKPWKEM

-389 LGLSIAAAIA
+389 LVLLAAAVVI
-399 TLLALPRA
+399 TLMSLSRY
-407 DVSGRRKTILLML
+407 DVTAKRKSIMLML
-420 TLAATLPIAV
+420 TLAATLPLVIAM
-430 AIVKRPALYNGIRH
+430 VKRPALYNGIRH

-456 GTAFAWGMNWLK
+456 GVAFARGMDWLG
-468 ENRRSWQPAAL
+468 ENRRAWQPAAL
-479 AVFSFGL
+479 AVFAFGL
-486 LLPLGEMIRLH
+486 LLPLSEMIRLH

-503 FNHIAGTVRGADY
+503 FNHIAGTVRTADNFF
-516 RYMLDYWGL
+516 MLDYWGL
-525 ALKQASDSLREELDE
+525 ALKQASDGLREQLAE

-546 RGRKWKVAV
+546 QNRKWKVAV

-576 HAADFAMTLGEFYC
+576 NAADFAMTLGEFYC
-590 KGLTAPVMVE
+590 KGLAAPVMVE